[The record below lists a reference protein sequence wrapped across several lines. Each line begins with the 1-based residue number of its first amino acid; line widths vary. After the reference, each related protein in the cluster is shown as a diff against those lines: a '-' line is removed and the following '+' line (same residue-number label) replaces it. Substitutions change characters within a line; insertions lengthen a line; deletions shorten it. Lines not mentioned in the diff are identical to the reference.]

1 MMYPILELSA
11 PKHMKI
17 VDEYVYFYTGSGD
30 RDQTYP
36 EYCIYAGRALPI
48 YLPLEKLTDRTVR
61 G

>member
-1 MMYPILELSA
+1 
-11 PKHMKI
+11 MKI

-48 YLPLEKLTDRTVR
+48 YLPLEKLTDTTVR